1 MEVDKNALSKLPV
14 TRRMQLQVEV
24 ASRLLS
30 IDLDRV
36 YLSSQINVQGLKA
49 IYLLGMPTPST
60 SLNTLVQNIV
70 PESRRNQKLKE
81 ELIETCQDVLS
92 RLVHSHRLKNLL

>member
-1 MEVDKNALSKLPV
+1 
-14 TRRMQLQVEV
+14 MQLEVEV

-30 IDLDRV
+30 IDLHTGRV
-36 YLSSQINVQGLKA
+36 YLSSQNNVQGLKA

-92 RLVHSHRLKNLL
+92 RFVHSHRLKNLL